1 MFGQVAQESE
11 GMVFGG
17 SEEAW
22 FIDGLLASS
31 ETSEKSL
38 VGGKAGEGG
47 CSVFG
52 ELPAALSNGES
63 AFTSSMRCRTLTIT
77 TASSPPTLST

>member
-38 VGGKAGEGG
+38 VGGKAGEEV
-47 CSVFG
+47 CSMLG
-52 ELPAALSNGES
+52 KLPGLGFQLEVVGNERAVEEGIQLEMWSWIQAWS
-63 AFTSSMRCRTLTIT
+63 
-77 TASSPPTLST
+77 